1 MITGM
6 YHTGFVVKD
15 LDKAVEF
22 YRDVVGLTAIAS
34 RERVG
39 KPISQVVGY
48 ENTHLKIAFLNTG
61 NGHNLELIQYV
72 HPIGSDRPSDER
84 NTLGAA
90 HLAFYVDDIEQTH
103 RDLVSRGAGKLNPPV
118 EVAPGRKACYLQDP
132 DRNWI
137 ELVESHE

>member
-22 YRDVVGLTAIAS
+22 YRDVVGLTAVAS

-39 KPISQVVGY
+39 KSISQVVGY

-72 HPIGSDRPSDER
+72 HPAGSDWPSDER

-103 RDLVSRGAGKLNPPV
+103 QGPCQSRRGEAEPTGRGGSGSQGLLPSG
-118 EVAPGRKACYLQDP
+118 PGS
-132 DRNWI
+132 
-137 ELVESHE
+137 ELD